1 MQSDTYP
8 GQAPAGCMELQ
19 LPAQMLGLRCVY
31 ALKRYS
37 SAILDERTLCY
48 SGGLMK
54 AYLLAALL
62 FLCGASLLAQ
72 GPADAPATAASR
84 AYSNDVGFSYSFP
97 ADWDVVDMSA
107 TLPAAQ
113 QQAQQS
119 ATSDAEK
126 RGAACTQIALSARH
140 GSPASTVVAVVLPF
154 SCLGAEM
161 TDKDLPGMGSGAM
174 EGIQQSFDIAEPVY
188 GVYSLGSHSVW
199 IERAKGSLKGH
210 SEVQYTVETVCSI
223 MKKGAV
229 CWMAIAADD
238 AALQTF
244 EHGAVTLESEAPT
257 SLVPVDAFVKKP
269 S

>member
-1 MQSDTYP
+1 MHRDTYP
-8 GQAPAGCMELQ
+8 WQAPAGCMRSKL
-19 LPAQMLGLRCVY
+19 LAQMLGLRCVY
-31 ALKRYS
+31 RLKRYR
-37 SAILDERTLCY
+37 SAILGDRTLWY

-54 AYLLAALL
+54 AYLLTALL
-62 FLCGASLLAQ
+62 VLCGATLLAQ
-72 GPADAPATAASR
+72 APADAPATAAPR
-84 AYSNDVGFSYSFP
+84 TYSNDVGFSYSFP

-119 ATSDAEK
+119 ATTEDEK

-174 EGIQQSFDIAEPVY
+174 EGIQQNFDIAEPVY

-199 IERAKGSLKGH
+199 IERAKGTLKGH

-223 MKKGAV
+223 MKRGAV

-244 EHGAVTLESEAPT
+244 EQGAVTLGSEAPT
-257 SLVPVDAFVKKP
+257 PLVPADAFVKKP

>member
-1 MQSDTYP
+1 
-8 GQAPAGCMELQ
+8 
-19 LPAQMLGLRCVY
+19 
-31 ALKRYS
+31 
-37 SAILDERTLCY
+37 
-48 SGGLMK
+48 
-54 AYLLAALL
+54 L
-62 FLCGASLLAQ
+62 FFVE
-72 GPADAPATAASR
+72 P
-84 AYSNDVGFSYSFP
+84 SFP

-119 ATSDAEK
+119 ATTEDEK

-174 EGIQQSFDIAEPVY
+174 EGIQQNFDIAEPVY

-199 IERAKGSLKGH
+199 IERAKGTLKGH

-223 MKKGAV
+223 MKRGAV

-244 EHGAVTLESEAPT
+244 EQGAVTLGSEAPT
-257 SLVPVDAFVKKP
+257 PLVPADAFVKKP

>member
-1 MQSDTYP
+1 MQKDTYP
-8 GQAPAGCMELQ
+8 WQARADCKGSE

-31 ALKRYS
+31 PLERYR
-37 SAILDERTLCY
+37 SATSGEPTLWY

-54 AYLLAALL
+54 ACLLTALL
-62 FLCGASLLAQ
+62 ILCGAPLLAQ
-72 GPADAPATAASR
+72 APANLPQTPVTHT
-84 AYSNDVGFSYSFP
+84 YTFDVGFSYSFP
-97 ADWDVVDMSA
+97 DDWDVVNMSA
-107 TLPAAQ
+107 TLPEAQ
-113 QQAQQS
+113 KQAQQS
-119 ATSDAEK
+119 ATTEDEK

-174 EGIQQSFDIAEPVY
+174 EGIQQNFDLAEPVY
-188 GVYSLGSHSVW
+188 GVYSLGSHSLW
-199 IERAKGSLKGH
+199 IERAKGTLKGR
-210 SEVQYTVETVCSI
+210 SDVQYTVETVCSI

-244 EHGAVTLESEAPT
+244 EQGAVTLGSDAPT
-257 SLVPVDAFVKKP
+257 ALVPADAFVKKP